1 MNSRRRIPPSSDRD
15 DRLDAIADEERDAV
29 ADFVAEILPHDA
41 RVSVYLFQPIHVRGL
56 RDASP
61 GALFDVGPL
70 PQNLRGEHGPL
81 YQCAEAGRTGSFLQ
95 SSEDCTRRVP
105 QTTLID
111 RSAYDSYRE
120 YNHDETVRRAQIEV
134 EAARHGF
141 EPQTEDGP
149 PMGWHIHHLALAPS
163 VHTFHALHTGRIPV
177 LGTVFTV
184 TEDPQPAT
192 RHEYSNLVD
201 YAIFIAEEALEIRAA
216 HLLGAAH
223 LGANYAGSALESVLH
238 DPSCDD
244 AMQFVI
250 KLLFAHHWFFPYDP
264 VAHALLVRAMGG
276 MEAAADLYARHGWRP
291 PRHCGE
297 SERHDAT
304 LRGLVSSD
312 LITLIR
318 HLSWYRLG
326 KEFRPRTEQLNE
338 AVSQAVNTAVVLL
351 CGEPASVPAP
361 RHALN
366 ARRARDR
373 FLAMPAA
380 LADFDRHD
388 RLLSPVFPIDGI
400 RQLVRGEK
408 LRTRVSRSSKR
419 VPLERFEQSFQ
430 VCGPGFSEGHTRTHL
445 KPSAFVESFERGGAP
460 RFSAQRESGLHERT
474 KWLCSYA
481 IARLAESAM
490 NSSESAAETA

>member
-1 MNSRRRIPPSSDRD
+1 MNSRRRNSPLDHD
-15 DRLDAIADEERDAV
+15 DRLDAIAGEERDAV
-29 ADFVAEILPHDA
+29 SDFVAEILPRDA
-41 RVSVYLFQPIHVRGL
+41 RVSVYLFQPVHVNGL
-56 RDASP
+56 REASP
-61 GALFDVGPL
+61 GALFDVGPV
-70 PQNLRGEHGPL
+70 PAGVHVDADSL

-111 RSAYDSYRE
+111 RTAYDSYRD
-120 YNHDETVRRAQIEV
+120 YNGDAAVRRAQIEV
-134 EAARHGF
+134 EAARYGF
-141 EPQTEDGP
+141 EPQTSDGP
-149 PMGWHIHHLALAPS
+149 PMGWHIHHLALAPG

-184 TEDPQPAT
+184 TEEPLPST

-201 YAIFIAEEALEIRAA
+201 YAIFIAEEALEIRAS

-223 LGANYAGSALESVLH
+223 LGTNYAGSALESVLH

-250 KLLFAHHWFFPYDP
+250 KLLFAHHWFFPYDA

-276 MEAAADLYARHGWRP
+276 TDDAAALYQRHGWRP
-291 PRHCGE
+291 PRHCGD
-297 SERHDAT
+297 SERDDAT
-304 LRGLVSSD
+304 LRGLVSAD

-326 KEFRPRTEQLNE
+326 KEFRPRSEQLSD

-373 FLAMPAA
+373 YLAMPAA
-380 LADFDRHD
+380 LGDFDRND

-408 LRTRVSRSSKR
+408 LRTRSARTASRGA
-419 VPLERFEQSFQ
+419 PLERFEQSFH

-490 NSSESAAETA
+490 NASDVPSDAS